1 MRSRFSIVRGAALAV
16 TAVFTL
22 GLATAPA
29 ADAAP
34 ASPAP
39 AVPQPAGYSIH
50 GYNFNSGNYRGAID
64 AQTGDLWL
72 TSVSPMNG
80 PTKST
85 IYRLN
90 PNTMSVKQRI
100 NVTQKADTDGHGTI
114 AAQYEIGVPKTGHT
128 VWTTAAAANGGE
140 ANVWDKSTGR
150 RLANLRNLPHSHSI
164 VFAEDLR
171 VAIISVTPGLVFFD
185 MDTYKRLGEVRYP
198 SGGKQL
204 GAGTI
209 VTDQGPDGATVTT
222 TSYYTDLTQF
232 RLTRSGDKV
241 RAKVKWNTRQTIRE
255 GHGSV
260 AADTTTN
267 RLYVNNLYN
276 GLSVYNLRTG
286 KHVGDVTT
294 GPGTNSMLVFQGK
307 LYAANYFLGFIS
319 VINQKTLG
327 VTQLMTTGL
336 LPNQLLGWKKNTFL
350 VIDKASSITELPS
363 GMAKMPLPPL
373 GGDHIYKIT
382 KH

>member
-1 MRSRFSIVRGAALAV
+1 MSGRQFPFRREQGGFHGAQLFGQAL
-16 TAVFTL
+16 L
-22 GLATAPA
+22 
-29 ADAAP
+29 
-34 ASPAP
+34 
-39 AVPQPAGYSIH
+39 H
-50 GYNFNSGNYRGAID
+50 
-64 AQTGDLWL
+64 
-72 TSVSPMNG
+72 
-80 PTKST
+80 
-85 IYRLN
+85 
-90 PNTMSVKQRI
+90 
-100 NVTQKADTDGHGTI
+100 
-114 AAQYEIGVPKTGHT
+114 
-128 VWTTAAAANGGE
+128 
-140 ANVWDKSTGR
+140 
-150 RLANLRNLPHSHSI
+150 
-164 VFAEDLR
+164 
-171 VAIISVTPGLVFFD
+171 
-185 MDTYKRLGEVRYP
+185 
-198 SGGKQL
+198 GGKQL

>member
-114 AAQYEIGVPKTGHT
+114 AAQYEIGVLKTAT
-128 VWTTAAAANGGE
+128 LWTTAAAANGGE
-140 ANVWDKSTGR
+140 ANVGQEHRAAPGQLAQPAAFTLHRLR
-150 RLANLRNLPHSHSI
+150 RRPPRRHHLGH
-164 VFAEDLR
+164 
-171 VAIISVTPGLVFFD
+171 PGLVFFD

-241 RAKVKWNTRQTIRE
+241 RAKVKGTPARRSGKVT
-255 GHGSV
+255 
-260 AADTTTN
+260 AASPPTPRPTACTSTTC
-267 RLYVNNLYN
+267 
-276 GLSVYNLRTG
+276 
-286 KHVGDVTT
+286 TT
-294 GPGTNSMLVFQGK
+294 DCRC
-307 LYAANYFLGFIS
+307 
-319 VINQKTLG
+319 
-327 VTQLMTTGL
+327 TTCA
-336 LPNQLLGWKKNTFL
+336 QVSTS
-350 VIDKASSITELPS
+350 AT
-363 GMAKMPLPPL
+363 
-373 GGDHIYKIT
+373 
-382 KH
+382 